1 MKVKLLSYNILNGFC
16 GDTPLFVVDKRRLRA
31 GIKILHQAKADVVG
45 LQEAFIYPLAE
56 QTTSYASFFK
66 SLYIDRYIPQT
77 YFRFAPL
84 TLSHFKQTFRD
95 LSTDKCKCLET
106 TLLIRKKKLIIWN
119 IHTGHDISD
128 ESRVQLIEALFKK
141 SKPDIIMGDFNGTSQ
156 VDPYDREKL
165 CTAFSRFMKEGASD
179 KVRDLL
185 KGALATKLLDA
196 GYQDSFLV
204 SKKPW
209 HYTIPTNMRSKNKDS
224 GVRIDF
230 IFLRKRLKVVD
241 AGIIMSKETEV
252 ASDHYPVYA
261 IIEI

>member
-1 MKVKLLSYNILNGFC
+1 MKFKLLSYNILNGFC
-16 GDTPLFVVDKRRLRA
+16 GDTPLFVVDTKRLRA

-56 QTTSYASFFK
+56 QTTADTPFFK
-66 SLYIDRYIPQT
+66 KLYLDRYIPPT
-77 YFRFAPL
+77 YFRWAPC
-84 TLSHFKQTFRD
+84 TFSSFKHTFRD
-95 LSTDKCKCLET
+95 LSTEKCKCLET
-106 TLLIRKKKLIIWN
+106 IFLIGKRKLIVWN
-119 IHTGHDISD
+119 LHPAHDVSD
-128 ESRVQLIEALFKK
+128 ELRVQLVETLFKK

-156 VDPYDREKL
+156 VDIYNREKL

-179 KVRDLL
+179 KVSDLL

-209 HYTIPTNMRSKNKDS
+209 HYTIPTNMRSKDKNS
-224 GVRIDF
+224 GARIDF
-230 IFLRKRLKVVD
+230 IFVRKGLNVID
-241 AGIIMSKETEV
+241 AGIITDKETEV